1 MCAFSGVLCLAT
13 GLVMATQEGW
23 SGTPSN
29 RSQKMAPSERFSFG
43 YVDTKGWIL
52 KPDLNS
58 DFGAPMHNSLLLLI

>member
-1 MCAFSGVLCLAT
+1 
-13 GLVMATQEGW
+13 MATQEGW